1 MLLNNSYTHEQ
12 SSNHNNTSKRIKSL
26 LLLSLSCIA
35 LSYAPKSNAMSLI
48 TYLGTQLIG
57 TLRQIVAHPIAS
69 GAVAGG
75 AAVTGFGYHKLTK
88 RIDAQDEKNKL
99 LEATIQETTKQLEE
113 LTAQQSKLLQEG
125 INAAMAKLSEQHPG
139 LIESI
144 KTSLGTALS
153 YVATPVTGG
162 WALAKKIPLKKCLKY
177 VYEDVVKKHPY
188 ISATAIVL
196 PTLLLIKKMYGEQ
209 IYIALTSQLHL
220 TAPQEAPAAPREE
233 DLHDDAA

>member
-1 MLLNNSYTHEQ
+1 MA
-12 SSNHNNTSKRIKSL
+12 
-26 LLLSLSCIA
+26 IA
-35 LSYAPKSNAMSLI
+35 GLALAGI
-48 TYLGTQLIG
+48 GIVGGGT
-57 TLRQIVAHPIAS
+57 A
-69 GAVAGG
+69 GAW
-75 AAVTGFGYHKLTK
+75 GYYKLTK
-88 RIDAQDEKNKL
+88 KIKAQDEKNKL
-99 LEATIQETTKQLEE
+99 LEATIQEATKQLEE

-162 WALAKKIPLKKCLKY
+162 WTLAKKIPLKKCLKY

-220 TAPQEAPAAPREE
+220 TAPQEAPAAPQE
-233 DLHDDAA
+233 DLHDDVA